1 MYTTVQLQKKGFH
14 RYCEDR
20 MMTVRN
26 NDRILLLVADGHGHE
41 CYVRSKYGARFACY
55 AAKKVLFNNSLD
67 EATAKEKAE
76 KIKNFYD
83 KTVALHLARHPLT
96 ELENERADGI
106 DPTLTYGTTLI
117 AALITP
123 EYTDVYK
130 VGDGEVHIIDGDGI
144 LLEPLRADDIC
155 IGTQTSSLAQSKD
168 KVMRSFRTARYTNVA
183 ACIMFTDGCE
193 GGLTGA
199 IQALAH
205 DSEDT
210 VTDKLMIMLDKTD
223 HGDDQTVLIAYKND
237 KTTDEAF
244 CNGIYGT
251 VSALKKKRR
260 AEAMKKQNLE
270 EYKQLREYLRKALKK
285 ASELQQKNDPEFQ
298 ELMRKILIEH
308 ERMEYLRSKL
318 NIQNKTT

>member
-1 MYTTVQLQKKGFH
+1 MYNIVHLQKKGVH

-20 MMTVRN
+20 MMVGN
-26 NDRILLLVADGHGHE
+26 ENDKIILIAADGHGHE
-41 CYVRSKYGARFACY
+41 VYVRAKYGARFACY
-55 AAKKVLFNNSLD
+55 AAKKVLSDRALD
-67 EATAKEKAE
+67 EATAEEIAE
-76 KIKNFYD
+76 RIKDVYD
-83 KTVALHLARHPLT
+83 KTVALHLARHPIT
-96 ELENERADGI
+96 ELEAEKTDGT
-106 DPTLTYGTTLI
+106 DLALTYGTTLI
-117 AALITP
+117 AAVVTP
-123 EYTDVYK
+123 EHTDVYK
-130 VGDGEVHIIDGDGI
+130 VGDGEVHIIDEDGI

-199 IQALAH
+199 IQALTH

-298 ELMRKILIEH
+298 ELMRKILVEH